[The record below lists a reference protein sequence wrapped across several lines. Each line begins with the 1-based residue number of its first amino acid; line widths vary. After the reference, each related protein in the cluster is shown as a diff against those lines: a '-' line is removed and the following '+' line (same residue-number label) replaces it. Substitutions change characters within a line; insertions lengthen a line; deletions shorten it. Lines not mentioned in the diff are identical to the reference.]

1 MSGILHMPQGG
12 AQVSMISQ
20 IPETIIEGRDI
31 TLQEMLDTLA
41 TYTYVIKT
49 DNSYNLV
56 SNIWNNDTPDWGK
69 NPSSGNGDQVIINY
83 DKHNGLNFQPQMRDT
98 DQQYMFPVKAMLI
111 NRTIN
116 LASNRVI
123 GFCKMSEASWTST
136 DVTIYFIPYDS
147 NKTTQDYVTM
157 LLDKMNG
164 ASNGVYTMTF
174 VHNGV
179 SPQNDIEALMVGEL
193 TSAGKYLCAISTS
206 SSQDNACPS
215 IYNLVFRTY

>member
-20 IPETIIEGRDI
+20 IPETVIEGRDA

-41 TYTYVIKT
+41 TYTYVIKP

-56 SNIWNNDTPDWGK
+56 GNIWDNDMPEWAK
-69 NPSSGNGDQVIINY
+69 NPSSGNGDQVVIDY
-83 DKHNGLNFQPQMRDT
+83 DKHNGLNFQPQVRNT
-98 DQQYMFPVKAMLI
+98 DQQFICPVKAMLI
-111 NRTIN
+111 GRTIN

-136 DVTIYFIPYDS
+136 DVTIYLIPYDS
-147 NKTTQDYVTM
+147 GKTTQDYVTM
-157 LLDKMNG
+157 LLDKMGG
-164 ASNGVYTMTF
+164 ATNGVYTMSF

-179 SPQNDIEALMVGEL
+179 APQNDIEALMLGEL
-193 TSAGKYLCAISTS
+193 TSAGKYLVAISTS
-206 SSQDNACPS
+206 SSQNNACPS

>member
-20 IPETIIEGRDI
+20 IPETVIEGRDA
-31 TLQEMLDTLA
+31 TLQEMLETLA
-41 TYTYVIKT
+41 TYTYVIKP

-56 SNIWNNDTPDWGK
+56 GNIWDNDMPEWAK
-69 NPSSGNGDQVIINY
+69 SSSSGNGDQVIIDY
-83 DKHNGLNFQPQMRDT
+83 DKHNGLNFQPQVRDA
-98 DQQYMFPVKAMLI
+98 DQNLICPVKAMLI
-111 NRTIN
+111 GRTIN

-136 DVTIYFIPYDS
+136 DVTIYLIPYGS
-147 NKTTQDYVTM
+147 NKTTNDYITM
-157 LLDKMNG
+157 LIDKMNG
-164 ASNGVYTMTF
+164 ASNGIYTMNF

-179 SPQNDIEALMVGEL
+179 ASQNDIEALMLGEL
-193 TSAGKYLCAISTS
+193 TTAGKYLVAISTS
-206 SSQDNACPS
+206 SSQNNACPS